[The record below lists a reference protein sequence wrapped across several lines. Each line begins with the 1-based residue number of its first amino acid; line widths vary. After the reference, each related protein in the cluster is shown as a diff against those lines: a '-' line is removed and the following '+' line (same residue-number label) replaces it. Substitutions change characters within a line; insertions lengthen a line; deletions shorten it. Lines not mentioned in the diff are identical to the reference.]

1 LWLSTIPLLP
11 RLRKVGIYPGYME
24 NLLGQQKYRCEY
36 SKNNHFMC
44 MLRFKKDQAP
54 ANWLGPTQQTP
65 MPYDEWRSHA
75 NVTDDKLGPDMPH

>member
-1 LWLSTIPLLP
+1 
-11 RLRKVGIYPGYME
+11 
-24 NLLGQQKYRCEY
+24 
-36 SKNNHFMC
+36 MC